1 LESLDPALLSLLQ
14 AFLLGG
20 TLDRG
25 FGLVESP
32 RSHLAFEQLVEF
44 GRRPPVRDG
53 ENMMLSEVAEAL
65 EACIFTYLEV
75 SGIKN
80 QDPMA
85 KGAPSPA

>member
-1 LESLDPALLSLLQ
+1 M
-14 AFLLGG
+14 
-20 TLDRG
+20 
-25 FGLVESP
+25 ESP

-44 GRRPPVRDG
+44 GRGPPVRDDK
-53 ENMMLSEVAEAL
+53 NMMLSGVAETL
-65 EACIFTYLEV
+65 EACVFTYLEV

>member
-1 LESLDPALLSLLQ
+1 M
-14 AFLLGG
+14 
-20 TLDRG
+20 
-25 FGLVESP
+25 ESP

-44 GRRPPVRDG
+44 GRGPPVRDDK
-53 ENMMLSEVAEAL
+53 NMMLNGVAETL
-65 EACIFTYLEV
+65 EACVFTYLEV

>member
-1 LESLDPALLSLLQ
+1 MDSLDTAFLSLLQ
-14 AFLLGG
+14 AFLLGS

-25 FGLVESP
+25 LGLVESP
-32 RSHLAFEQLVEF
+32 RSHLAFEQLVEL

-53 ENMMLSEVAEAL
+53 KNMMLSEPAEAL
-65 EACIFTYLEV
+65 EACVFTYLEV

>member
-1 LESLDPALLSLLQ
+1 
-14 AFLLGG
+14 
-20 TLDRG
+20 
-25 FGLVESP
+25 VESP

-44 GRRPPVRDG
+44 GRGPPVRDDK
-53 ENMMLSEVAEAL
+53 NMMLSGVADTL
-65 EACIFTYLEV
+65 EACVFTYLEV